1 METANY
7 QAGDD
12 IRLRI
17 DRMAHGGEGI
27 GRAEDGRIVFV
38 RGGFPGDEVVV
49 RLDKVKKSMLRGTV
63 TEVATAGPVRVD
75 SACPAA
81 AAGAGC
87 CDFAEVEPAQ
97 ELGIKADVLRDQLAR
112 VGHLDAHG
120 DLPELELRELPPHR
134 GWRTHVRLGV
144 DSRGRAGTRK
154 RASNDLVT
162 DVACTQLAAG
172 LVDGI
177 VGPGART
184 FTPGAEVIAVLDGT
198 GARHVIETRK
208 GPRGKR
214 VEKIEQVVEGTAG
227 VVEEVDGHRFEFPT
241 TAFWQAH
248 RGAPEAYTRLVAE
261 LLGTGNGPAW
271 DLFGGVGLFV
281 PTLSAATGGAEI
293 YSVDLSP
300 VARPDQQPGLAD
312 CAVRV
317 KSARVEKVVGQLPPA
332 DAVVLDPPRVGAGEQ
347 VVARIADAAPNR
359 VVHIGCDP
367 AALSRDL
374 SAWVEAGYG
383 VDRMVVVNAFPG
395 THHFETLV
403 LLTPRASHDVR

>member
-1 METANY
+1 
-7 QAGDD
+7 
-12 IRLRI
+12 
-17 DRMAHGGEGI
+17 
-27 GRAEDGRIVFV
+27 
-38 RGGFPGDEVVV
+38 
-49 RLDKVKKSMLRGTV
+49 
-63 TEVATAGPVRVD
+63 
-75 SACPAA
+75 
-81 AAGAGC
+81 
-87 CDFAEVEPAQ
+87 
-97 ELGIKADVLRDQLAR
+97 
-112 VGHLDAHG
+112 
-120 DLPELELRELPPHR
+120 PHR
-134 GWRTHVRLGV
+134 GWRTRVRLGV

-162 DVACTQLAAG
+162 DVACTQLAPG

-184 FTPGAEVIAVLDGT
+184 FTPGAEVIAVLDST

-227 VVEEVDGHRFEFPT
+227 VVEEVDGHRFEFPA

-248 RGAPEAYTRLVAE
+248 RGAPEAYTGLVAE
-261 LLGTGNGPAW
+261 LLGTGHGPAW
-271 DLFGGVGLFV
+271 DLYGGVGLFV
-281 PTLSAATGGAEI
+281 PTLSAATGGAET

-300 VARPDQQPGLAD
+300 AARPDQQPGLAEY
-312 CAVRV
+312 AVRV
-317 KSARVEKVVGQLPPA
+317 KSARVDKVIGQLPPA
-332 DAVVLDPPRVGAGEQ
+332 DAVVLDPPRVGAGAE
-347 VVARIADAAPNR
+347 VVARIAEATPNR

-383 VDRMVVVNAFPG
+383 IDRMVVVNAFPG

-403 LLTPRASHDVR
+403 LLTPRPGHDVR